1 MMIDEESLK
10 NAIALSGFFLFFIFF
25 CSFILCEV
33 ITGFK
38 EYFLLSS
45 MKKEFKEN
53 KEKYMR
59 DYLDRH
65 ADFFNE
71 VFIDGADE

>member
-1 MMIDEESLK
+1 MIDEEVLK
-10 NAIALSGFFLFFIFF
+10 NAIALSAFFLFFIFF
-25 CSFILCEV
+25 CASFLCVV
-33 ITGFK
+33 ITRFT

-71 VFIDGADE
+71 VFIDGVNE